1 MHGKPGWEEPLVK
14 IPKSYHNG
22 VASLNISM
30 RNLIIIIIIIITISF
45 KEILE
50 TRNSLKNVQNREISW
65 QNKRSGCWG
74 SIFRGR
80 VGEMEHICQVTNLIA
95 NKQLLK
101 PFIEPILTNVLI
113 WMIVVRF
120 SWNFKRPYSSP
131 HF

>member
-1 MHGKPGWEEPLVK
+1 
-14 IPKSYHNG
+14 
-22 VASLNISM
+22 
-30 RNLIIIIIIIITISF
+30 
-45 KEILE
+45 
-50 TRNSLKNVQNREISW
+50 
-65 QNKRSGCWG
+65 
-74 SIFRGR
+74 
-80 VGEMEHICQVTNLIA
+80 MEHICQVTNLIA